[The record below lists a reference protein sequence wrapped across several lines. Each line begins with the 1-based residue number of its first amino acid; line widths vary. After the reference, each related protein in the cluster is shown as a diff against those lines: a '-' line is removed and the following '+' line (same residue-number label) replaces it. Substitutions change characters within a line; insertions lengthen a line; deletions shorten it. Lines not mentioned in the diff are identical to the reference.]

1 MDGQPDFSLPFPHS
15 GTLAFINA
23 ESVSLHVHNA
33 SEISRISL
41 RLLLQASGP
50 TQLVDPLFGLVN
62 GIHEII
68 DGHSHSVLLLGGLAV
83 RWQLHDTAPKASR
96 FGKRVLG
103 DFCRI
108 VLLHFRSKFPGR
120 KESCIELLASFDVH
134 SGDLDPARTALRRRR
149 PGLFRFGLRCH
160 VRGLASQVLT
170 NKVTNWCVLNLAEV
184 REKGGSC

>member
-23 ESVSLHVHNA
+23 ESVSLHVHHA

-41 RLLLQASGP
+41 RLLLQASRP

-83 RWQLHDTAPKASR
+83 RWQLHDTAPKTSR

-108 VLLHFRSKFPGR
+108 VLLRFRSKFPGR
-120 KESCIELLASFDVH
+120 KESRIELLASFDIH
-134 SGDLDPARTALRRRR
+134 SGDLDPARTALRRRPR
-149 PGLFRFGLRCH
+149 IVSLRSQMPCSRLSFTSANQQGDELVCLEFGR
-160 VRGLASQVLT
+160 SQG
-170 NKVTNWCVLNLAEV
+170 
-184 REKGGSC
+184 KGG